1 MADATVDVASE
12 APHGEFGEPDEL
24 FAKIEAERVEELNA
38 KLEQRVADA
47 TDDESEADDANED
60 DEGDGASDN
69 DANSDVDL
77 EPIADERISFDDFQ
91 DLDIRVGE
99 VIEADPVEDADELAR
114 LQVDIGHEMRQLV
127 AGIKQ
132 LHDLDSL
139 PGTRVII
146 VANLE
151 KAELFGVES
160 NGMLLA
166 AGEEADL
173 LTTQGESPPGTRI
186 Q

>member
-1 MADATVDVASE
+1 
-12 APHGEFGEPDEL
+12 
-24 FAKIEAERVEELNA
+24 
-38 KLEQRVADA
+38 
-47 TDDESEADDANED
+47 
-60 DEGDGASDN
+60 
-69 DANSDVDL
+69 
-77 EPIADERISFDDFQ
+77 
-91 DLDIRVGE
+91 

-114 LQVDIGHEMRQLV
+114 LQVDIGHEIRQLV

-132 LHDLDSL
+132 LHDLDAL

-173 LTTQGESPPGTRI
+173 LTTQDESPPGTRI